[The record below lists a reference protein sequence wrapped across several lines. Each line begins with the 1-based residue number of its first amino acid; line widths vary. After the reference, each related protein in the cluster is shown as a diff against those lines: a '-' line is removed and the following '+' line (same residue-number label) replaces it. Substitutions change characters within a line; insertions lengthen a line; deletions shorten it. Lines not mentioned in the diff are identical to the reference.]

1 MQFAGAIYDF
11 VHSGQIPEG
20 VEYLLYADSFDT
32 ALERNASNIV
42 GYMRSFLSTDV
53 IWSSCDVAQ
62 VTDFLKYDCDL
73 LLSSSN
79 GEFPAAKLEK

>member
-53 IWSSCDVAQ
+53 I
-62 VTDFLKYDCDL
+62 
-73 LLSSSN
+73 
-79 GEFPAAKLEK
+79 